1 MRFPQKTASSNE
13 KEELMHITQK
23 EVKDC
28 YQCMKCS
35 SGCPFIA
42 AMDYKPHQMIL
53 LTKLGL
59 FNRVLESES
68 LWICASCMTC
78 SSRCPR
84 DIEPAK
90 VIEGFRAMILREK
103 DQSRAEVIHKTEV
116 PRQAVIA
123 SMRKYRR

>member
-1 MRFPQKTASSNE
+1 MRFPKKTASRNE
-13 KEELMHITQK
+13 RESLFYITQK
-23 EVKDC
+23 EVEDC

-42 AMDYKPHQMIL
+42 QMDYKPHQMML

-59 FNRVLESES
+59 FDQVLQSES
-68 LWICASCMTC
+68 LWVCASCMTC

-90 VIEGFRAMILREK
+90 IIEGFRAIVLREK
-103 DQSRAEVIHKTEV
+103 DHSKVQPIHKTGM
-116 PRQAVIA
+116 PRQALIA
-123 SMRKYRR
+123 SMRKFRR

>member
-1 MRFPQKTASSNE
+1 MRFPQSIAGSAE
-13 KEELMHITQK
+13 KAELMSITQK
-23 EVKDC
+23 DVKDC

-42 AMDYKPHQMIL
+42 EMDYKPHQLIL

-59 FNRVLESES
+59 FDQVLNSQG
-68 LWICASCMTC
+68 LWICAACLTC

-90 VIEGFRAMILREK
+90 VFEGFRAMALRTK
-103 DQSRAEVIHKTEV
+103 ARSKIQAVHKAGM
-116 PRQAVIA
+116 PRQALIA
-123 SMRKYRR
+123 AMRKYRR